1 MASSRKGVPLIW
13 LAGDPDNLVP
23 RLAMGCAGVVT
34 NTVVLRQ
41 LCEKYGT
48 TENLA
53 RAYCDITDLPVVM
66 EIEGETTEEL
76 MEAADA
82 FLKLGPQI
90 AIKIPMTGHGMRA
103 LRQLSDRGVETMTTT
118 VFSAT
123 QAAAA
128 AQAGTTHVL
137 IFCEPML
144 GQGADPFQLI
154 SDVRELFSNW
164 EDAPYVT
171 AALVRTRSTAESAL
185 RAGAEGV
192 IIFDTVFDEMLEHPS
207 TTEWNTTFR
216 DKWEEMRHDDQIEFL
231 RTPARV

>member
-1 MASSRKGVPLIW
+1 MASRRKGVPLIW
-13 LAGDPDNLVP
+13 LAGDPDDLGP
-23 RLAMGCAGVVT
+23 RLEMGCAGIVT

-53 RAYCDITDLPVVM
+53 RAYCAITDLPVVM
-66 EIEGETTEEL
+66 EIDGETTEEL
-76 MEAADA
+76 MEAAEE
-82 FLKLGPQI
+82 FLKIGPQI

-103 LRQLSDRGVETMTTT
+103 VRRLSDRGVETMTTT
-118 VFSAT
+118 VFSAS

-128 AQAGTTHVL
+128 AQAGTTHAL

-144 GQGADPFQLI
+144 AQGADPFQLI
-154 SDVRELFSNW
+154 REVRELFNQW

-171 AALVRTRSTAESAL
+171 AALVRTRSTAEHAL

-192 IIFDTVFDEMLEHPS
+192 IIFDSVFDEMLEHPS
-207 TTEWNTTFR
+207 TTEWNETFR
-216 DKWEEMRHDDQIEFL
+216 DKWEEMRHDNQIEYL
-231 RTPARV
+231 RSPAKV

>member
-1 MASSRKGVPLIW
+1 MVW
-13 LAGDPDNLVP
+13 LAGDPVNLKP
-23 RLAMGCAGVVT
+23 RLDMGCAGVVT

-48 TENLA
+48 VEKLA
-53 RAYCDITDLPVVM
+53 RAYCDITDLPIYM
-66 EIEGETTEEL
+66 EVEGATTEEL
-76 MEAADA
+76 LEAADA
-82 FLKLGPQI
+82 FLKIGPQI
-90 AIKIPMTGHGMRA
+90 AIKIPMTGHGLRA
-103 LRQLSDRGVETMTTT
+103 IRTLSRQGVQIMTTT
-118 VFSAT
+118 CFSAN

-154 SDVRELFSNW
+154 RDVKALFAGW

-185 RAGAEGV
+185 RAGADGV
-192 IIFDTVFDEMLEHPS
+192 IIFDTVFDQMLEHPS
-207 TTEWNTTFR
+207 TTEWNNTFR
-216 DKWEEMRHDDQIEFL
+216 KHWEDMLHDGQIEFL
-231 RTPARV
+231 RVHARV